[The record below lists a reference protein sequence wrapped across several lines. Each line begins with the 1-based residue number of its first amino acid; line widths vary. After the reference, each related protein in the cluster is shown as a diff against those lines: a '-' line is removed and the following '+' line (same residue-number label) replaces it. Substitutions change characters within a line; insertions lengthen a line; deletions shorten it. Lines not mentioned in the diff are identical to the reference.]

1 MKQPNNAVESSNKKH
16 NGIIGFWKFMF
27 CILILLF
34 HCAEKMGKEEFF
46 ESGRIG
52 VEFFFIVSGYLMTKK
67 ALNNE
72 EGLENIGEET
82 TSYIWRKFKA
92 FFPYVIF
99 PFIISFFVKGIY
111 KADQIAN
118 SICNLLL
125 IDMSGVRSTT
135 VIGQTWYISVMLISM
150 LILYPLIRRYKKT
163 FTNIIAP
170 LIVIFIG
177 GWLSHKYIG
186 MYNPTL
192 WTGLMYKGLLRGFFE
207 LSFGAMLYEL
217 TQKVTK
223 KDFTLLGKILL
234 TVMEISGFVSIFL
247 ISNIKGANGKYEFL
261 MLLILGISIAIAFSE
276 KTVTYKLS
284 NNKFCYY
291 LEKLS
296 LPIYLNQIWIILLV
310 DKYLKQYNFK
320 IKLIIAV
327 IATILISAIIMFLTE
342 KLLNLIRKINF
353 KKLIFNN

>member
-34 HCAEKMGKEEFF
+34 HCAEKMGKKGFF

-118 SICNLLL
+118 SIWNLLL

-150 LILYPLIRRYKKT
+150 LILYPLIRRYM
-163 FTNIIAP
+163 
-170 LIVIFIG
+170 
-177 GWLSHKYIG
+177 G

-234 TVMEISGFVSIFL
+234 TVIEISGFVSIFL

>member
-34 HCAEKMGKEEFF
+34 HCAEKMGKNGFF

-72 EGLENIGEET
+72 EGL
-82 TSYIWRKFKA
+82 KA

-118 SICNLLL
+118 SIWNLLL

-150 LILYPLIRRYKKT
+150 LILYPLIRRYKK
-163 FTNIIAP
+163 N
-170 LIVIFIG
+170 V
-177 GWLSHKYIG
+177 Y
-186 MYNPTL
+186 
-192 WTGLMYKGLLRGFFE
+192 
-207 LSFGAMLYEL
+207 
-217 TQKVTK
+217 
-223 KDFTLLGKILL
+223 
-234 TVMEISGFVSIFL
+234 
-247 ISNIKGANGKYEFL
+247 
-261 MLLILGISIAIAFSE
+261 
-276 KTVTYKLS
+276 
-284 NNKFCYY
+284 
-291 LEKLS
+291 
-296 LPIYLNQIWIILLV
+296 
-310 DKYLKQYNFK
+310 
-320 IKLIIAV
+320 
-327 IATILISAIIMFLTE
+327 
-342 KLLNLIRKINF
+342 
-353 KKLIFNN
+353 

>member
-34 HCAEKMGKEEFF
+34 HCAEKMGKNGFF

-118 SICNLLL
+118 SIWNLLL

-177 GWLSHKYIG
+177 GWLSHKY
-186 MYNPTL
+186 M
-192 WTGLMYKGLLRGFFE
+192 
-207 LSFGAMLYEL
+207 
-217 TQKVTK
+217 
-223 KDFTLLGKILL
+223 
-234 TVMEISGFVSIFL
+234 
-247 ISNIKGANGKYEFL
+247 
-261 MLLILGISIAIAFSE
+261 
-276 KTVTYKLS
+276 
-284 NNKFCYY
+284 
-291 LEKLS
+291 
-296 LPIYLNQIWIILLV
+296 
-310 DKYLKQYNFK
+310 
-320 IKLIIAV
+320 
-327 IATILISAIIMFLTE
+327 
-342 KLLNLIRKINF
+342 
-353 KKLIFNN
+353 